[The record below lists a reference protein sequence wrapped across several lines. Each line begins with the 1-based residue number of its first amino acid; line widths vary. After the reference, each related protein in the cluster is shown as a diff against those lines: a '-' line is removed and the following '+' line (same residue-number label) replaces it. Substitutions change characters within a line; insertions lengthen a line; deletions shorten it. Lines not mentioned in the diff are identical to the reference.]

1 MDIPTTFE
9 MDGLFTQEDI
19 NNRFFVMK
27 PCIVCLKYSKHD
39 IREKTKD
46 CPYCH
51 GEMGINGRYWYSI
64 RTWNIG
70 KRLTAADQKK
80 L

>member
-1 MDIPTTFE
+1 MNIPTTFE

-19 NNRFFVMK
+19 DNRFYVMK
-27 PCIVCLKYSKHD
+27 PCTECLKYSQHD

-51 GEMGINGRYWYSI
+51 GMMGINGRYWYSL
-64 RTWNIG
+64 RTYNMN
-70 KRLTAADQKK
+70 KRLTATDQKK